1 MAQRD
6 GFRLAP
12 AVFKGARTGIHPR
25 VLHAGCA
32 AVGRLAAKGLH
43 MHVTRMV
50 LRVAT
55 GACLGLAAVLAPAG
69 SRADGGE
76 LRAHY
81 DRLGEELRS
90 NGFGRPL
97 HLVSAERQ
105 DRLAGVVHAVLD
117 HPFAAVSAALRKP
130 AGWCDVLILPF
141 NTKYCHAVE
150 DAAGSTLL
158 VRIGRRFDQPVEQA
172 YRLRFDFREVAA
184 RDDFFESRLQAHEG
198 PVGTRD
204 YRITVSAVPIEDG
217 RTFLRLDYSYGVGFA
232 GRMAMQL
239 YLATAGAGKTGFT
252 VVGRGPDG
260 QPQLIGGVLGAV
272 ERNAMRYYLA
282 IDAYLD
288 SLAAPPQQ
296 QVERRIRGW
305 YAATQRYPQLREMD
319 LASYAAMKRQEVER
333 QQQLLE

>member
-1 MAQRD
+1 
-6 GFRLAP
+6 
-12 AVFKGARTGIHPR
+12 
-25 VLHAGCA
+25 
-32 AVGRLAAKGLH
+32 

-50 LRVAT
+50 LRAAT
-55 GACLGLAAVLAPAG
+55 GACLGLAAALAPAG
-69 SRADGGE
+69 SLADAGD
-76 LRAHY
+76 LRTQY
-81 DRLGEELRS
+81 GQLGEELRS

-97 HLVSAERQ
+97 HIVSAEQQ

-117 HPFAAVSAALRKP
+117 HPFTTVSAALRSP
-130 AGWCDVLILPF
+130 ASWCDILILPF
-141 NTKYCHAVE
+141 NTKYCHAV
-150 DAAGSTLL
+150 DGAAGSTLL

-172 YRLRFDFREVAA
+172 YRLRFDFRDGAV
-184 RDDFFESRLQAHEG
+184 RDDYFESQLQAREG

-204 YRITVSAVPIEDG
+204 YRISVSAVPIEDG

-239 YLATAGAGKTGFT
+239 YLATAGADKTGFS

-260 QPQLIGGVLGAV
+260 QPRQIGGVRGAV

-288 SLAAPPQQ
+288 SLAVPPER
-296 QVERRIRGW
+296 QVDRRIRVW

-319 LASYAAMKRQEVER
+319 IATYAAMKRQEVER
-333 QQQLLE
+333 QRTLLE